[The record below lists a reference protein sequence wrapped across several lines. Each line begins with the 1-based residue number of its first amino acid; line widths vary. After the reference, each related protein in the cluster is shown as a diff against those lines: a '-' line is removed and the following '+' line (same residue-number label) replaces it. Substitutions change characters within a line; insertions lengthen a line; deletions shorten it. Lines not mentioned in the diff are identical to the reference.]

1 MNNLTYFNCSYI
13 CMNKT
18 LYTCINKYF
27 VNFSKMITDTKLKF
41 STYTNIFTSYP
52 KIYHLYL

>member
-1 MNNLTYFNCSYI
+1 
-13 CMNKT
+13 MNKT
-18 LYTCINKYF
+18 LYTCIDKY
-27 VNFSKMITDTKLKF
+27 NFNLSKMETDTKLKF